1 MPLQHNP
8 HCVPRRVY
16 EEIGRINPTHRN
28 IKVASTVV
36 VESAEGR
43 FLLCRRDHNS
53 SIFPKA
59 WVIPGGHVEREED
72 LEQACMRELEEE
84 TGIALRRVAG
94 SWLYRNKEVEARPLI
109 LFESSYYETEP
120 FQLPK
125 AQHLIVT
132 FHVKL
137 PIVSSEIEVRLDTS
151 ELDMAVWVSSEDLEA
166 IRSDMQGELDGLIS
180 QSDRRVVSFAQLAGD
195 APNALGE
202 GIGLAASVAL
212 DEVIRHSALERS
224 DPIGH

>member
-8 HCVPRRVY
+8 RCVARRVY
-16 EEIGRINPTHRN
+16 EEIGRTNPTHRN

-43 FLLCRRDHNS
+43 FLLCRRDHNC

-72 LEQACMRELEEE
+72 LEQTCMRELLEE
-84 TGIALRRVAG
+84 TGIALKRVAG
-94 SWLYRNKEVEARPLI
+94 LWFYRNKKIEVRPLV
-109 LFESSYYETEP
+109 LFESCYCETES
-120 FQLPK
+120 FQLPT
-125 AQHLIVT
+125 AQYLIVT

-137 PIVSSEIEVRLDTS
+137 PLVASEIEVRLNTS
-151 ELDMAVWVSSEDLEA
+151 ELDMAVWVSSDDLEA

-180 QSDRRVVSFAQLAGD
+180 QSDRRIVSFAQLAGD

-202 GIGLAASVAL
+202 GIELATSVAL
-212 DEVIRHSALERS
+212 DEVIRHKALERS